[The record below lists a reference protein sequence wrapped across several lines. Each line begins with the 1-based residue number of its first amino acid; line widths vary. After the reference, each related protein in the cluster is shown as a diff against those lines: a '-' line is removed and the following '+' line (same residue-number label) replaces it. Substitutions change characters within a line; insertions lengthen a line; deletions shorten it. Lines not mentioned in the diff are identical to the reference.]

1 MSENKNTL
9 TVQSVKK
16 SFGGVLACNGPS
28 MEATSGVINAIIG
41 PNGAG
46 KTTLINIISGVYPPD
61 EGKVLLNGL
70 DITNLKSS
78 KVAKMGIART
88 FQNVALFR
96 GMSVLENMM
105 LGRNYHM
112 KSGVLKCGL
121 FWGPARREEA
131 EQRQKVEDVI
141 DFLGISDIRKSPANS
156 LPLGLQKRVE
166 LGRALVAEPKVLLL
180 DEPMGGMNLEEK
192 ESMARFVLDVVEH
205 TDTAVILIEH
215 DMGVIMDISD
225 HIIVMDQGEMIAE
238 GTPKDVSSNPR
249 VIEAYLGGSAA

>member
-1 MSENKNTL
+1 MSETKNTL
-9 TVQSVKK
+9 IVREVKK

-28 MEATSGVINAIIG
+28 LEASTGMIHAIIG

-46 KTTLINIISGVYPPD
+46 KTTLINLISGVYPPD
-61 EGKVLLNGL
+61 AGQVLLNGE
-70 DITNLKSS
+70 DITHDRSS
-78 KVAKMGIART
+78 QIAQKGIART

-112 KSGVLKCGL
+112 KAGVISCGI
-121 FWGPARREEA
+121 FWGRARREEA
-131 EQRQKVEDVI
+131 EQRRKVEDVI
-141 DFLGISDIRKSPANS
+141 DFLGLSDIRKAPVNG

-180 DEPMGGMNLEEK
+180 DEPMGGMNMEEK

-205 TDTAVILIEH
+205 TSTAVILIEH

-225 HIIVMDQGEMIAE
+225 HIIVMDQGSMIAE
-238 GTPKDVSSNPR
+238 GTPADVQANPR
-249 VIEAYLGGSAA
+249 VIEAYLGGHAA